1 MLFRSMFRTLLAR
14 PGRVYSRDQL
24 LSSVHD
30 SQRDIS
36 DRAIERSDMCV
47 CIPMFGMIG
56 RMRATPGKRADL
68 IAILSEG
75 TGTMPGCLHY
85 IIMEDVAEP
94 DAIWITEV
102 WDSEASHK
110 ASLQLPVV
118 QAAIAKGRPLIAGFD
133 LSSKTTPVSG
143 V

>member
-1 MLFRSMFRTLLAR
+1 
-14 PGRVYSRDQL
+14 
-24 LSSVHD
+24 
-30 SQRDIS
+30 
-36 DRAIERSDMCV
+36 
-47 CIPMFGMIG
+47 MFGLIG
-56 RMRATPGKRADL
+56 KMRAAAGKRAEL

-75 TGTMPGCLHY
+75 TDTMPGCLHY
-85 IIMEDVAEP
+85 IVMEDASEP

-102 WDSEASHK
+102 WDTEASHK

-133 LSSKTTPVSG
+133 MSVRTTPISG